1 MVEFLHGQELDLNH
15 RVGLCLDEFHI
26 PICEGVETAEQVEF
40 LLRTECQY
48 AQGYFYGKAMAL
60 AEDLAL
66 PQQSVDKPQA
76 ALPIPKSSAQTG
88 GGQCLI
94 EVKGLTPELAA

>member
-1 MVEFLHGQELDLNH
+1 
-15 RVGLCLDEFHI
+15 
-26 PICEGVETAEQVEF
+26 
-40 LLRTECQY
+40 
-48 AQGYFYGKAMAL
+48 MAL